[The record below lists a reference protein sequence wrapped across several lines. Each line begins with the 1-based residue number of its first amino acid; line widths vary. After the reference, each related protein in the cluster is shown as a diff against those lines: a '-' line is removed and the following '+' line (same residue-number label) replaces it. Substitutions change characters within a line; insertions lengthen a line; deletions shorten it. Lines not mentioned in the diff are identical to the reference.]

1 MPSNKC
7 RGSKGECWCSR
18 RLHERFEHYLKQL
31 KEINAADGEQR
42 VLLLRKAPPCLITL
56 LSECGLNVLKGN
68 LKLTD
73 DQYDKLKPHRRML
86 LRVSRDNAT
95 LKERRSALAKKKGGF
110 LPVVLPI
117 ILSAL
122 SGFAGQAVSKAIGL
136 S

>member
-1 MPSNKC
+1 MASKC
-7 RGSKGECWCSR
+7 KGSKKVCWCKKD
-18 RLHERFEHYLKQL
+18 LVERFQHYESNLQ
-31 KEINAADGEQR
+31 EMSMADNTR
-42 VLLLRKAPPCLITL
+42 RISLLQEASPCLIQL

-73 DQYDKLKPHRRML
+73 DQYDRLKPHRRML
-86 LRVSRDNAT
+86 LKVSKSKSSVEA
-95 LKERRSALAKKKGGF
+95 RRSILTKKKRGGF
-110 LPVVLPI
+110 LPIILPI